1 MRALTIAVGLA
12 FALGAAAQE
21 PPQSTIRETSV
32 PPPATPPPPG
42 TPPPVA
48 APPPSYVVP
57 PPPPPIASATLPP
70 PPPPLTVSR
79 ARPSP
84 DMVSRWHTARVLSV
98 TGSVLNLVG
107 TGLSIASAV
116 YIAATDYPPNPDQ
129 LLAPAKPSDPGP
141 ALAYA
146 GASVSA
152 AGFVLSAAGLG
163 MEHNLLDQ
171 LTADPGRGLFGVG
184 TTFGILGFGGVGLS
198 YFFGLTDYLNPH
210 DQSVAILATSLTGTA
225 LCAIAG
231 ILYSV
236 DSSRVKRAWEFVTT
250 F

>member
-1 MRALTIAVGLA
+1 M
-12 FALGAAAQE
+12 
-21 PPQSTIRETSV
+21 
-32 PPPATPPPPG
+32 PPA
-42 TPPPVA
+42 PPV
-48 APPPSYVVP
+48 
-57 PPPPPIASATLPP
+57 
-70 PPPPLTVSR
+70 LTVSR

-98 TGSVLNLVG
+98 TGSVLNVIG
-107 TGLSIASAV
+107 TGLSVGSVI
-116 YIAATDYPPNPDQ
+116 YIVATDYPPSTTQ

-152 AGFVLSAAGLG
+152 AGFILSAAGLG
-163 MEHNLLDQ
+163 MEHHLLDQ

-184 TTFGILGFGGVGLS
+184 TTFGIVGFGGVGLS
-198 YFFGLTDYLNPH
+198 YFFGLTNYLNPH